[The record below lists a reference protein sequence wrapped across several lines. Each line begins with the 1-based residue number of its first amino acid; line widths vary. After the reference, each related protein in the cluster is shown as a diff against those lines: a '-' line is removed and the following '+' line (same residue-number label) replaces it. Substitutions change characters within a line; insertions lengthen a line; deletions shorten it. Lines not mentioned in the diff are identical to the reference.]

1 MAPPKTALL
10 VVDMQVFFESMA
22 TAALPNIIKLCD
34 HFVKTSAPIVFTKHG
49 HPQSEMVA
57 HSTSQLVRRWGV
69 KGSIGEGSA
78 AGEIVSELQ
87 RFLPKA
93 NKTPTIGELLPGPES
108 PEFPKLLPK
117 NTYDGFINT
126 PLSSLLENAKVERVI
141 VCGVMTDCCC
151 DTTARSS
158 FNRGYETWLVS
169 DACGSANKTQH
180 EAGLEGLRVRVWRGD
195 EDKRGDIDAR

>member
-1 MAPPKTALL
+1 MRPRCEDIGAHRLYQARPPPIRDGCAL
-10 VVDMQVFFESMA
+10 DKS
-22 TAALPNIIKLCD
+22 TLCEN
-34 HFVKTSAPIVFTKHG
+34 G
-49 HPQSEMVA
+49 
-57 HSTSQLVRRWGV
+57 GV
-69 KGSIGEGSA
+69 NGPIGEGSA
-78 AGEIVSELQ
+78 EGEIVSELQ
-87 RFLPKA
+87 KFLPKA
-93 NKTPTIGELLPGPES
+93 NKTPTIGESLPGPES

-126 PLSSLLENAKVERVI
+126 PLSNVLENAKVERVI

-180 EAGLEGLRVRVWRGD
+180 EAGLKGFWFAFGEGMKTNEVISMLD
-195 EDKRGDIDAR
+195 E